1 MSDMLKVIEP
11 KSDQINAEDLIGR
24 DMTITI
30 TAVKVS
36 PGTEQPVA
44 MKFEGS
50 DKLFRPCKTVSR
62 IIVAAWGADT
72 SLYAGRSLTLFR
84 DPNVKWAGM
93 AVGGIRVKAISH
105 IDAPLKLALAESK
118 QNRKITVVQPL
129 KIEAAQQRQ
138 ANPEVEKW
146 ATDHIGFVV
155 GAADLE
161 RLAAVQNSG
170 KKRMDWL
177 ADNNPEM
184 HAKVIAAYSKRFAEL
199 SGDAFQT
206 DEPQTGRS
214 DDQHGDQFPGDDETQ
229 QED

>member
-62 IIVAAWGADT
+62 IIVAAWGPDT
-72 SLYAGRSLTLFR
+72 SAYTGRSLTLYR
-84 DPNVKWAGM
+84 DPTVKWAGM

-105 IDAPLKLALAESK
+105 IDAPIKLALAESK

-129 KIEAAQQRQ
+129 KIDATQPAHAKQT
-138 ANPEVEKW
+138 PEKW
-146 ATDHIGFVV
+146 LDGFLTEV
-155 GAADLE
+155 
-161 RLAAVQNSG
+161 AAVPVLDALASFQLRHQKTLARLESG
-170 KKRMDWL
+170 H
-177 ADNNPEM
+177 PEL
-184 HAKVIAAYSKRFAEL
+184 HARAIAALTARAEQL
-199 SGDAFQT
+199 N
-206 DEPQTGRS
+206 PQTGS
-214 DDQHGDQFPGDDETQ
+214 AEEEQGDQFDSAPEEEETF
-229 QED
+229 